1 MAMGLLGTV
10 LGSLLL
16 SIGPWRAH
24 VAPRWVAPVL
34 WAFLVVEFAGSAV
47 SEWSSQVAVVLYLVA
62 LSAVALTI
70 WRTPASSWH
79 TGRDA
84 VADRPTLAALAG

>member
-1 MAMGLLGTV
+1 VPLRLG
-10 LGSLLL
+10 
-16 SIGPWRAH
+16 
-24 VAPRWVAPVL
+24 
-34 WAFLVVEFAGSAV
+34 VVD
-47 SEWSSQVAVVLYLVA
+47 VAVVLYLVA

-84 VADRPTLAALAG
+84 VTDQPALAALAG